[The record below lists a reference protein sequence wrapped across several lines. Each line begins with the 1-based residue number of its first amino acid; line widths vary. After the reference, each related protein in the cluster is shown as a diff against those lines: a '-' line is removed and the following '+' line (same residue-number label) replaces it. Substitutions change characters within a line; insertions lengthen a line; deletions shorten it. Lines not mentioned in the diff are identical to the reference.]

1 MVTNKKAVKIS
12 TVTPIK
18 KTIRAKAT
26 TIEPLKNKLE
36 EIDEY
41 TKHYKFYKSG
51 YDNGFD
57 DGVKASK
64 YDIWLGMLVGS
75 SLSVIFLILF
85 IILRIWLR

>member
-1 MVTNKKAVKIS
+1 MINMVTNKKAVKIS

-41 TKHYKFYKSG
+41 SSPASYKM
-51 YDNGFD
+51 
-57 DGVKASK
+57 
-64 YDIWLGMLVGS
+64 IRQEM
-75 SLSVIFLILF
+75 
-85 IILRIWLR
+85 